1 MDGGAMIDRGV
12 QIERTRL
19 AWKRTLLATGVL
31 CCAAI
36 RALSYLDSRWGV
48 ACACGVVL
56 FAAECVVYWLRRSR
70 YESWFLAVDRRGA
83 ADRPPGGGG
92 LAVVA
97 GCLGIV
103 SFSSLALVLMA

>member
-1 MDGGAMIDRGV
+1 MIDRGV

-97 GCLGIV
+97 GCLRIL

>member
-1 MDGGAMIDRGV
+1 MIDRGV

-70 YESWFLAVDRRGA
+70 YESWFLAVDRRGWHKM
-83 ADRPPGGGG
+83 RRG
-92 LAVVA
+92 AVAFRQRELVNMRE
-97 GCLGIV
+97 GV
-103 SFSSLALVLMA
+103 VEPSLP